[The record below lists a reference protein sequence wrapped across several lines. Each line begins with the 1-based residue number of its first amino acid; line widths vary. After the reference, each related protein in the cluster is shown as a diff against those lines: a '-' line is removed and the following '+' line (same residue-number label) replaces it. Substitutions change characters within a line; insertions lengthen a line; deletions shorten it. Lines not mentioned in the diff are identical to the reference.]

1 MYFYARILSKLHLHR
16 GKQIM
21 PFVKEKFTVE
31 EETIAFLYVMRTL
44 DYTQGQSQRHI
55 AKGRLLI
62 DGVSMTHTNTMIQGD
77 IEMVF
82 FRPKGKG
89 LTPTFQNNNFMIFEK
104 PSGVL
109 VHPNTMATPYS
120 MLDEVRSIGG
130 DNANG
135 THRIDMETSGLFLA
149 SKHKK
154 AEHILKS
161 SFEKR
166 TIKKTYLAW
175 VDGKI
180 TEPFTSTES
189 IKVNKEGY
197 EETKHK
203 VFISEDGKA
212 SHTDFVPL
220 DYDEDRDASLVACYP
235 HTGRLHQIR
244 IHLFHV
250 KHPILGDPIYGAS
263 YAASDDYLD
272 MTQSEEN
279 RLVQHGAPRLMLHAQ
294 SLEFTYGS
302 QFYIESREDFVSQKS
317 LIYDK
322 NKRVFNKS

>member
-1 MYFYARILSKLHLHR
+1 
-16 GKQIM
+16 M
-21 PFVKEKFTVE
+21 PFVKEKFTIDE
-31 EETIAFLYVMRTL
+31 EITAFLYVMRTL
-44 DYTQGQSQRHI
+44 DYTQGQAQRHI

-62 DGVSMTHTNTMIQGD
+62 DGVSMTHTGTKVQGNV
-77 IEMVF
+77 EMVF

-89 LTPTFQNNNFMIFEK
+89 VKPTFQNNHFMIFEK

-120 MLDEVRSIGG
+120 MLDEVRTIAG
-130 DNANG
+130 DNANS
-135 THRIDMETSGLFLA
+135 THRIDMETSGLLLA

-154 AEHILKS
+154 AENILKT

-175 VDGKI
+175 VDGKL
-180 TEPFTSTES
+180 TEPFTSTEA
-189 IKVNKEGY
+189 IKVNNVGY
-197 EETKHK
+197 ETTKHK
-203 VFISEDGKA
+203 VFISDEGKA

-220 DYDEDRDASLVACYP
+220 SYDPELDASLVACYP

-263 YAASDDYLD
+263 YAASDAYLD
-272 MTQSEEN
+272 MLQSDEE
-279 RLVQHGAPRLMLHAQ
+279 RLIHHGAPRLMLHAQ
-294 SLEFTYGS
+294 SLQFTYGS
-302 QFYIESREDFVSQKS
+302 KFHIESKEDFISKKG
-317 LIYDK
+317 LIVAK
-322 NKRVFNKS
+322 ETRVFNRR

>member
-1 MYFYARILSKLHLHR
+1 
-16 GKQIM
+16 M
-21 PFVKEKFTVE
+21 PFVKEKFHIE

-44 DYTQGQSQRHI
+44 DYTQGQAQRHI

-62 DGVSMTHTNTMIQGD
+62 DGVSMTHTGTMVQGYV
-77 IEMVF
+77 EMVF

-89 LTPTFQNNNFMIFEK
+89 VRPTFQNNNFMVFEK

-120 MLDEVRSIGG
+120 MLDEVRSIAG

-154 AEHILKS
+154 AEHHLKS
-161 SFEKR
+161 SFEQR
-166 TIKKTYLAW
+166 TIKKSYLAW
-175 VDGKI
+175 VDGKL
-180 TEPFTSTES
+180 TEPFTSTER
-189 IKVNKEGY
+189 IKVNKRGY

-203 VFISEDGKA
+203 VFIDDEGKA
-212 SHTDFVPL
+212 SHTDFIPL
-220 DYDEDRDASLVACYP
+220 EYDAKLDASLIACYP

-263 YAASDDYLD
+263 FAASDDYLD
-272 MTQSEEN
+272 MTQSDED
-279 RLVQHGAPRLMLHAQ
+279 RLIQHGAPRLMLHAQ
-294 SLEFTYGS
+294 SLAFTYNS
-302 QFYIESREDFVSQKS
+302 DFYIESKVDFVSKRS
-317 LIYDK
+317 LITAK
-322 NKRVFNKS
+322 ELRVFNKS

>member
-1 MYFYARILSKLHLHR
+1 
-16 GKQIM
+16 M
-21 PFVKEKFTVE
+21 PFVKEKYHIP

-44 DYTQGQSQRHI
+44 NFTQGQAQRHI

-62 DGVSMTHTNTMIQGD
+62 DGVSMTYTGAKVQGD
-77 IEMVF
+77 VQMVF

-89 LTPTFQNNNFMIFEK
+89 VKPTFQTNDFMIFEK

-120 MLDEVRSIGG
+120 MLDEVRSIAG
-130 DNANG
+130 DNANS
-135 THRIDMETSGLFLA
+135 THRIDMETSGLLLS

-154 AEHILKS
+154 AETIIKG

-166 TIKKTYLAW
+166 SIKKTYLAW
-175 VDGKI
+175 VDGKL
-180 TEPFTSTES
+180 TQPFTSTQP

-197 EETKHK
+197 DKTKHK
-203 VFISEDGKA
+203 VFIAEDGKA

-220 DYDEDRDASLVACYP
+220 SYDEVLDASLVACYP
-235 HTGRLHQIR
+235 RSGRLHQIR

-263 YAASDDYLD
+263 YEASDAYLD
-272 MTQSEEN
+272 MIQSDEE
-279 RLVQHGAPRLMLHAQ
+279 RLIHHGAPRLMLHAQ
-294 SLEFTYGS
+294 SLAFTYGNE
-302 QFYIESREDFVSQKS
+302 FFIESKLDFVSQKS
-317 LIYDK
+317 LIVSKDK
-322 NKRVFNKS
+322 RIFNKRKS

>member
-1 MYFYARILSKLHLHR
+1 
-16 GKQIM
+16 
-21 PFVKEKFTVE
+21 VKEKFHIE

-44 DYTQGQSQRHI
+44 NYTQGQAQRHI
-55 AKGRLLI
+55 AKGRLII
-62 DGVSMTHTNTMIQGD
+62 DGESMTHTGTKVQGD
-77 IEMVF
+77 VEMVF
-82 FRPKGKG
+82 FRPKGTG
-89 LTPTFQNNNFMIFEK
+89 VRPTFQNNNFMVFEK

-120 MLDEVRSIGG
+120 MLDEVRSIAG

-154 AEHILKS
+154 AEHHLKS
-161 SFEKR
+161 SFENR
-166 TIKKTYLAW
+166 TIKKSYLAW
-175 VDGKI
+175 IDGKL
-180 TEPFTSTES
+180 TEPFTSTER

-197 EETKHK
+197 DETKHK
-203 VFISEDGKA
+203 VFISDEGKTA
-212 SHTDFVPL
+212 HTDFVPL
-220 DYDEDRDASLVACYP
+220 KYDVNLDATLIACYP

-272 MTQSEEN
+272 MTQSDED
-279 RLVQHGAPRLMLHAQ
+279 RLIQHGAPRLMLHAH
-294 SLEFTYGS
+294 SLEFVYGS
-302 QFYIESREDFVSQKS
+302 RFYIESKVDFVSQKE
-317 LIYDK
+317 LIYPPE
-322 NKRVFNKS
+322 KRVFNKG

>member
-1 MYFYARILSKLHLHR
+1 
-16 GKQIM
+16 M
-21 PFVKEKFTVE
+21 PFVKEKFHIE

-44 DYTQGQSQRHI
+44 NYTQGQAQRHI
-55 AKGRLLI
+55 AKGRLI
-62 DGVSMTHTNTMIQGD
+62 INGESMTHTGTKVQGEV
-77 IEMVF
+77 EMVF
-82 FRPKGKG
+82 FRPKGTG
-89 LTPTFQNNNFMIFEK
+89 VRPTFQNNNFMVFEK

-120 MLDEVRSIGG
+120 MLDEVRSIAG

-154 AEHILKS
+154 AEHHLKS
-161 SFEKR
+161 SFENR
-166 TIKKTYLAW
+166 TIKKSYLAW
-175 VDGKI
+175 VDGKV
-180 TEPFTSTES
+180 TLPFTSTER

-197 EETKHK
+197 DETKHK
-203 VFISEDGKA
+203 VFISDEGKRA
-212 SHTDFVPL
+212 HTDFVPL
-220 DYDEDRDASLVACYP
+220 EYDANLDATLIACYP

-272 MTQSEEN
+272 MTQSDED
-279 RLVQHGAPRLMLHAQ
+279 RLIQHGAPRLMLHAH
-294 SLEFTYGS
+294 SLEFVYGS
-302 QFYIESREDFVSQKS
+302 RFYIESKEDFVSQKE
-317 LIYDK
+317 LIVSPE
-322 NKRVFNKS
+322 KRVFNKG

>member
-1 MYFYARILSKLHLHR
+1 
-16 GKQIM
+16 M
-21 PFVKEKFTVE
+21 PFVKEKFHIE

-44 DYTQGQSQRHI
+44 NYTQGQAQRHI

-62 DGVSMTHTNTMIQGD
+62 DGESMTYTGATIQGD
-77 IEMVF
+77 VEMVF
-82 FRPKGKG
+82 FRPKGRG
-89 LTPTFQNNNFMIFEK
+89 VRPTFQNSDFMVFEK

-120 MLDEVRSIGG
+120 MLDEVRTVAG

-135 THRIDMETSGLFLA
+135 THRIDMETSGLLLA

-154 AEHILKS
+154 AENILKS
-161 SFEKR
+161 SFENR
-166 TIKKTYLAW
+166 TIKKSYLAW
-175 VDGKI
+175 VDGKL
-180 TEPFTSTES
+180 TEPFTSTEC

-203 VFISEDGKA
+203 VFISDEGKTA
-212 SHTDFVPL
+212 HTDFIPL
-220 DYDEDRDASLVACYP
+220 EYHENLDASLVACYP

-272 MTQSEEN
+272 MTQSEDD
-279 RLVQHGAPRLMLHAQ
+279 RLIQHGAPRLMLHAQ

-302 QFYIESREDFVSQKS
+302 RFYIESKEDFVALKS
-317 LIYDK
+317 LIVSPE
-322 NKRVFNKS
+322 KRVFNKG

>member
-1 MYFYARILSKLHLHR
+1 
-16 GKQIM
+16 M
-21 PFVKEKFTVE
+21 PFVKEKFHIE

-44 DYTQGQSQRHI
+44 NYTQGQAQRHI

-62 DGVSMTHTNTMIQGD
+62 DGKSMSHTGTKVQGNV
-77 IEMVF
+77 EMVF
-82 FRPKGKG
+82 FRPKGTG
-89 LTPTFQNNNFMIFEK
+89 LRPNFQNHNFMIFEK

-120 MLDEVRSIGG
+120 MLDEVRQIAG

-154 AEHILKS
+154 AEHHLKS
-161 SFEKR
+161 SFENR
-166 TIKKTYLAW
+166 TIKKSYLAW
-175 VDGKI
+175 VDGKL
-180 TEPFTSTES
+180 TEPFSSTES
-189 IKVNKEGY
+189 IKVNKDGY
-197 EETKHK
+197 DTTKHK
-203 VFISEDGKA
+203 VFISEEGKA
-212 SHTDFVPL
+212 SHTDFIPL
-220 DYDEDRDASLVACYP
+220 EYDEALDASLIACYP

-279 RLVQHGAPRLMLHAQ
+279 RLIQHGAPRLMLHAQ
-294 SLEFTYGS
+294 SLQFTYGS
-302 QFYIESREDFVSQKS
+302 KFHIESKLDFKGMKN
-317 LIYDK
+317 LIYSK
-322 NKRVFNKS
+322 EKRMFNKE

>member
-1 MYFYARILSKLHLHR
+1 
-16 GKQIM
+16 M
-21 PFVKEKFTVE
+21 PFVKEKFTIE

-44 DYTQGQSQRHI
+44 DYTQGQAQRHI
-55 AKGRLLI
+55 AKGRLI
-62 DGVSMTHTNTMIQGD
+62 INGESMTHTGTKVQGEV
-77 IEMVF
+77 EMVF
-82 FRPKGKG
+82 FRPKGTG
-89 LTPTFQNNNFMIFEK
+89 VRPTFQNNDFMIFEK

-120 MLDEVRSIGG
+120 MLDEVRSIAG

-154 AEHILKS
+154 AERHLKG
-161 SFEKR
+161 SFENR

-175 VDGKI
+175 VDGKV
-180 TEPFTSTES
+180 TKPFTSTAR
-189 IKVNKEGY
+189 IQVNKRGY
-197 EETKHK
+197 EESKHK
-203 VFISEDGKA
+203 VFISDEGKD

-220 DYDEDRDASLVACYP
+220 EYDEVLDASLVACYP

-263 YAASDDYLD
+263 YAASDAYLD
-272 MTQSEEN
+272 MLQSDAE
-279 RLVQHGAPRLMLHAQ
+279 RLVEHGAPRLMLHAQ
-294 SLEFTYGS
+294 SLQFLYGS
-302 QFYIESREDFVSQKS
+302 KFYIESREDFISQKS
-317 LIYDK
+317 LIYSKDL
-322 NKRVFNKS
+322 RVFNKEK

>member
-1 MYFYARILSKLHLHR
+1 
-16 GKQIM
+16 M
-21 PFVKEKFTVE
+21 PFVKEKFYIE

-44 DYTQGQSQRHI
+44 NYTQGQAQRHI

-62 DGVSMTHTNTMIQGD
+62 GGESMTHTGTKVQGD
-77 IEMVF
+77 VEMVF
-82 FRPKGKG
+82 FRPKGTG
-89 LTPTFQNNNFMIFEK
+89 VRPTFQNNNFMVFEK

-120 MLDEVRSIGG
+120 MLDEVRSIAG

-154 AEHILKS
+154 AEHHLKS
-161 SFEKR
+161 SFENR
-166 TIKKTYLAW
+166 TIKKSYLAW
-175 VDGKI
+175 VDGKL
-180 TEPFTSTES
+180 TEPFTSTER

-203 VFISEDGKA
+203 VFISDEGKSA
-212 SHTDFVPL
+212 HTDFTPL
-220 DYDEDRDASLVACYP
+220 EYDANLDATLIACYP

-272 MTQSEEN
+272 MTQSDED
-279 RLVQHGAPRLMLHAQ
+279 RLIQHGAPRLMLHAH
-294 SLEFTYGS
+294 SLEFVYGNR
-302 QFYIESREDFVSQKS
+302 FYIESKEDFVSQKD
-317 LIYDK
+317 LIYPPE
-322 NKRVFNKS
+322 KRVFNRS

>member
-1 MYFYARILSKLHLHR
+1 
-16 GKQIM
+16 M
-21 PFVKEKFTVE
+21 PFVKEKFHIE

-44 DYTQGQSQRHI
+44 NYTQGQAQRHI
-55 AKGRLLI
+55 AKGRLI
-62 DGVSMTHTNTMIQGD
+62 INGESMTYTGAKVQGD
-77 IEMVF
+77 VEMVF
-82 FRPKGKG
+82 FRPKGTG
-89 LTPTFQNNNFMIFEK
+89 VRPTFQNHNFMIFEK

-120 MLDEVRSIGG
+120 MLDEVRQIAG

-154 AEHILKS
+154 AENILKS
-161 SFEKR
+161 SFENR
-166 TIKKTYLAW
+166 TIKKSYLAW
-175 VDGKI
+175 VDGKL
-180 TEPFTSTES
+180 TEPFTSTER

-203 VFISEDGKA
+203 VFISDEGKTA
-212 SHTDFVPL
+212 HTDFVPL
-220 DYDEDRDASLVACYP
+220 AYDEDLDASLIACYP

-272 MTQSEEN
+272 MTQSEEE
-279 RLVQHGAPRLMLHAQ
+279 RLIQHGAPRLMLHAH

-302 QFYIESREDFVSQKS
+302 RFYIESREDFVALKS
-317 LIYDK
+317 LIISPE
-322 NKRVFNKS
+322 KRVFNKS